1 MIFACMKT
9 RPLNPYTC
17 NCFYE
22 VGTRGEATLKHVLKN
37 FLSEPIFFCHF
48 WVCVGTFQEP
58 PPSSNFNTLLNGIA
72 SNSYL
77 HKTLYR

>member
-37 FLSEPIFFCHF
+37 FLSEPIFFF
-48 WVCVGTFQEP
+48 VTSGFVSELFKKP
-58 PPSSNFNTLLNGIA
+58 PPLLQ
-72 SNSYL
+72 L
-77 HKTLYR
+77 